1 MIQNFPLFTFIF
13 LVLVAGFFSASETA
27 LFSLTRFHLRQLKQR
42 SQERFERVK
51 YLLDRPTALVATVL
65 LGNELTNVFISN
77 LIANYYDDLS
87 LSPTYVTI
95 FNLLTVMPVIMI
107 FGEITPKVIGAKA
120 NLALMPLLLPP
131 LWWFYRISFPLRF
144 ILENIVNLIT
154 RPIRKRSGKS
164 SEQIKE
170 EDIKMLL
177 EDGKKKGAIR
187 SKEQDMIQN
196 VFEIDDDAVA
206 ELATPLKDCLVV
218 HQDDSPKSVIEKL
231 NNNFFARIPVR
242 GDRFDQILGIVYAKD
257 LLNYI
262 NRHEQEMKV
271 RHLMKEPLFVDSNMK
286 VEVLFRRLRQMK
298 KHIAIVEDKQG
309 KVLGVVTMEDILDQ
323 LFGELWENSK

>member
-1 MIQNFPLFTFIF
+1 M
-13 LVLVAGFFSASETA
+13 AGFFSASETA

-42 SQERFERVK
+42 SQERFDRIK

-77 LIANYYDDLS
+77 LIAHYYDGLE

-107 FGEITPKVIGAKA
+107 FGEITPKVLGAKA
-120 NLALMPLLLPP
+120 NMALMPVLLPP
-131 LWWFYRISFPLRF
+131 LWWFYKISFPLRF
-144 ILENIVNLIT
+144 ILENVTNFIT
-154 RPIRKRSGKS
+154 KPIRKRSNKAS
-164 SEQIKE
+164 DQIKE

-187 SKEQDMIQN
+187 GKEQEMIQN
-196 VFEIDDDAVA
+196 VFEIDDDAVI

-242 GDRFDQILGIVYAKD
+242 GDKFDQIIGIVYAKD

-262 NRHEQEMKV
+262 NRDEQEMKV
-271 RHLMKEPLFVDSNMK
+271 RDLMKEPLFVDSNMK

-298 KHIAIVEDKQG
+298 RHIAIIEDKQG
-309 KVLGVVTMEDILDQ
+309 RALGVVTMEDILDQ
-323 LFGELWENSK
+323 LFGELWENTR